1 MNKEGRENLNKLSL
15 IVELNLLFNNPDQSK
30 AQDPSNPTK
39 HKEELLQILF
49 KLF

>member
-1 MNKEGRENLNKLSL
+1 MNKEGKENFNKLSL

-30 AQDPSNPTK
+30 AQNLSDPTK
-39 HKEELLQILF
+39 HKEELLHILF